1 MFVGEFFGRSLRTSS
16 LIFSKIL
23 LETEHRASQVR
34 QKCDFSV
41 PGGLPDSGLSKSTFC
56 FRLRNASLNS
66 VIGTHQSSSI
76 RFRGKQLLFTNL
88 NFLPVI
94 IGLETST
101 WVFFT
106 IRLVNFFEISTE
118 TSWFTMRLP
127 AYCLIS
133 GNSVKFTQIFLKS

>member
-1 MFVGEFFGRSLRTSS
+1 MFFLTIAQHIELNIFENPLGDRTSGRSISPTMP
-16 LIFSKIL
+16 FL
-23 LETEHRASQVR
+23 L
-34 QKCDFSV
+34 
-41 PGGLPDSGLSKSTFC
+41 SGKNSGFSTFPEST
-56 FRLRNASLNS
+56 FIQLRNASLI
-66 VIGTHQSSSI
+66 VTRQSSSI

-94 IGLETST
+94 IGLETSA

-106 IRLVNFFEISTE
+106 IKLVNFFEISTE
-118 TSWFTMRLP
+118 TSWFTIRLP